1 MKTQRLKRPACGPQR
16 SWTLLHMLPGD
27 FKTASATNLAPAA
40 YPGGAFIVKDP
51 AREAVLTS
59 PELPAFF
66 PFDQLLLSA
75 SVVFQS
81 GGSFSAEARVKT
93 GRGWSP
99 WFSFGSFEPGRSA
112 SAAPVENPFG
122 RMDTDILKLK
132 DKASAFRYRLTIR
145 SAGRKAPLLRLAAAC
160 YTDSALPFRP
170 DRPAPKRPAL
180 RVRVPRLSQMAL
192 KAEHS
197 RDICSPVSVSMALAG
212 LGLKTPPLAAA
223 FAARDYKAGIFGN
236 WFFST
241 AYAGSRGAYSL
252 LTRLNSLEE
261 ARDFLEAGV
270 PVIASVTFGPGEL
283 RGSPIKRTAGHLLV
297 MTGFT
302 ASGDVIVNDPAA
314 PSVSSVERIYPRHQ
328 FERAWLAN
336 KYGLAYIIA
345 RDLSPFMRVKAR
357 CAELYSAPPSAASD
371 RKKLIESQLV
381 FNEKAELLEIS
392 GPWARIRALEQH
404 SLRAD
409 GRTLLP
415 YEGWVE
421 LAALAPGLPQVPNAV
436 VRAKTA
442 RCGAARLSLGVK
454 VRACGNGS
462 PALPAGRLDG
472 GLLNPLGRG
481 FPPERLRLEVP
492 RTARLFLGDRYYWG
506 GRSAWGVDCSGLVS
520 ISFRAWGRDLPRNAG
535 DQYFASR
542 RISPAALL
550 PGDLIF
556 SADAADPAD
565 INHVMIYT
573 GRGRL
578 LEATGD
584 SNSVREVS
592 FERKFGVP
600 FSSAANGMV
609 AGGKKVFF
617 RRVIP

>member
-1 MKTQRLKRPACGPQR
+1 MRTRRRKHSACPRLR
-16 SWTLLHMLPGD
+16 SWTLPHMLPGD
-27 FKTASATNLAPAA
+27 FK
-40 YPGGAFIVKDP
+40 GAFLRNLVPASYPAGAFAVKDP
-51 AREAVLTS
+51 GRGAALTS
-59 PELPAFF
+59 PELPALF

-75 SVVFQS
+75 SVVFPS
-81 GGSFSAEARVKT
+81 GGAFSAEARVKT

-99 WFSFGSFEPGRSA
+99 WFSFGTFEPGRSA
-112 SAAPVENPFG
+112 SAAPLENQFG

-132 DKASAFRYRLTIR
+132 GKASAFRYRLTIR
-145 SAGRKAPLLRLAAAC
+145 ASGKKAPLLRLVTVC

-170 DRPAPKRPAL
+170 GRRPEKPAL
-180 RVRVPRLSQMAL
+180 RLRVPRLSQMAL

-197 RDICSPVSVSMALAG
+197 KDICSPVSVSMALAG
-212 LGLKTPPLAAA
+212 LGLKAAPLETA
-223 FAARDYKAGIFGN
+223 FAARDYRAKIFGN

-241 AYAGSRGAYSL
+241 AYAGSRGALSL
-252 LTRLNSLEE
+252 LARLNSLEE
-261 ARDFLEAGV
+261 ARSFLEAGV

-283 RGSPIKRTAGHLLV
+283 RGAPIKKTAGHLLV

-302 ASGDVIVNDPAA
+302 ASGDVVVNDPAA
-314 PSVSSVERIYPRHQ
+314 PSVSSVERVYPRAQ
-328 FERAWLAN
+328 FERAWLGN
-336 KYGLAYIIA
+336 KYGLAYIA
-345 RDLSPFMRVKAR
+345 AGGLSAFMRVKAR
-357 CAELYSAPPSAASD
+357 FAELYSAPPAAAAD

-381 FNEKAELLEIS
+381 FNERAELLEVS
-392 GPWARIRALEQH
+392 GRWARIRALEQH

-436 VRAKTA
+436 VRIKTSK
-442 RCGAARLSLGVK
+442 CGPSEFSLGVK
-454 VRACGNGS
+454 VYSCGDGS
-462 PALPAGRLDG
+462 PALPAGRLSAAA
-472 GLLNPLGRG
+472 LNPLPGR
-481 FPPERLRLEVP
+481 FPPARLRLEVP

-506 GRSAWGVDCSGLVS
+506 GRSAWGVDCSGLVG
-520 ISFRAWGRDLPRNAG
+520 IAFRAWGLELPRNAG

-542 RISPAALL
+542 RVQPSSLL

-556 SADAADPAD
+556 SADASEPAD
-565 INHVMIYT
+565 ITHVMIYT

-584 SNSVREVS
+584 SNSVREIP

-600 FSSAANGMV
+600 FSSAANGMM